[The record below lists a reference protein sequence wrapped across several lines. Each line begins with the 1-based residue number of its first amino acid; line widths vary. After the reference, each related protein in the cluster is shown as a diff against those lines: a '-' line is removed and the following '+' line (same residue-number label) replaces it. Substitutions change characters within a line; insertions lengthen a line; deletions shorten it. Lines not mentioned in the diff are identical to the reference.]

1 MLPCIAVKP
10 KKATSTIQNT
20 KIGVTHTLQ
29 PNRPLFMGNENEMLP
44 IDEVAQRLDKDGPFA
59 DGVGYKQVKVIHGTH
74 YRDCSTIIIV
84 PSRDDRIHW
93 RVVQSWEGLMQPMNQ
108 KRAKLFCVNEEV
120 GHAYDSM
127 IRDVIL
133 AHPDLSKWKY
143 VMTLETDNLIP
154 PDAHIRLL
162 ESIEEFKLDAVGAI
176 YFTKGDHSMP
186 MAYGDPD
193 QYAKTGVLDFTPR
206 DIRPF
211 IGTGRH
217 VMPVNGIAMGC
228 SLYRMELLKKMAAAN
243 KRMFETVADVTPQ
256 GPMAFTQDLKFCR
269 EAITQFGAKFGV
281 DLRVKVGHL
290 DLSSGRVW

>member
-1 MLPCIAVKP
+1 MLPCLVVKP
-10 KKATSTIQNT
+10 KKAKPAPKAPP
-20 KIGVTHTLQ
+20 KIELQ
-29 PNRPLFMGNENEMLP
+29 MERPLFMGNQNDMVP
-44 IDEVAQRLDKDGPFA
+44 IDEVAKRLDKDGPFA
-59 DGVGYKQVKVIHGTH
+59 DGAGYKQVKIIHGTH
-74 YRDCSTIIIV
+74 YRDCSTVIIV
-84 PSRDDRIHW
+84 PSRDPFIHW
-93 RVVQSWEGLMQPMNQ
+93 RIVQSWEGLMQPMNQ
-108 KRAKLFCVNEEV
+108 KRAKMFCIEEEV
-120 GHAYDSM
+120 GHAYDQM
-127 IRDVIL
+127 IRMIL
-133 AHPDLSKWKY
+133 NHPELGKWKY

-154 PDAHIRLL
+154 PDAQIRLL

-186 MAYGDPD
+186 MAYGDPE
-193 QYAKTGVLDFTPR
+193 QYAKTGVLDFMPR

-211 IGTGRH
+211 VDTGRH

-243 KRMFETVADVTPQ
+243 KRMFETVSDVTPQ

>member
-1 MLPCIAVKP
+1 MLPCLVVKP
-10 KKATSTIQNT
+10 KKAKPAPKAPP
-20 KIGVTHTLQ
+20 KIELQ
-29 PNRPLFMGNENEMLP
+29 MERPLFMGNQNEMIP
-44 IDEVAQRLDKDGPFA
+44 IDEVAKRLDKDGPFA
-59 DGVGYKQVKVIHGTH
+59 EGEGYKQVKIIHGTH
-74 YRDCSTIIIV
+74 YRDCSTVIVV
-84 PSRDDRIHW
+84 PSRDPFIHW

-108 KRAKLFCVNEEV
+108 KRAKMFCVEEEV
-120 GHAYDSM
+120 GHAYDQM
-127 IRDVIL
+127 INMIL
-133 AHPDLSKWKY
+133 NHPELGKWKY

-154 PDAHIRLL
+154 PDAQIRLL

-186 MAYGDPD
+186 MAYGDPE
-193 QYAKTGVLDFTPR
+193 QYAKTGVLEFTPR

-211 IGTGRH
+211 VGTGRH

-228 SLYRMELLKKMAAAN
+228 SLYRTELLRKMAKAN
-243 KRMFETVADVTPQ
+243 KRMFETVSDVTPQ

-269 EAITQFGAKFGV
+269 EAITQFGARFGV